1 MEEIKQTSG
10 VSQGAPK
17 KQTNVMALLSYIGP
31 LCLIPI
37 LQKTKDD
44 FVKFHAKQGLTIFAG
59 EAITWIVVA
68 IIPIL
73 RALGNIADIVWLVL
87 SVIGIMNVFK
97 NEKKEIPITGKFAD
111 KFNI

>member
-1 MEEIKQTSG
+1 MEETKQTSG
-10 VSQGAPK
+10 VFQGESK
-17 KQTNVMALLSYIGP
+17 KPTNVMALLSYIGP

-37 LQKTKDD
+37 LQKTQDD

-59 EAITWIVVA
+59 EVITWIVVA

-73 RALGNIADIVWLVL
+73 WFFANIAGILWLVL
-87 SVIGIMNVFK
+87 SIIGIMNVVK

-111 KFNI
+111 KFKI